1 MMRRLLM
8 TMMAVLALTV
18 GLVGTASAA
27 GRPSTGPSW
36 TPPCVTG
43 TSTHFAV
50 DEDTGSVFEIT
61 TVKDCDATPTTV
73 SRTMV
78 FRADYYW
85 VGLARGGCIVPNYP
99 GDTIVKLKY
108 RAWGGGCVSLP

>member
-1 MMRRLLM
+1 MKRMFFALI
-8 TMMAVLALTV
+8 AVLSLAF

-27 GRPSTGPSW
+27 GRPGGDLHW
-36 TPPCVTG
+36 APPCVDG
-43 TSTHFAV
+43 TVTHFVV

-61 TVKDCDATPTTV
+61 TVRDCDAVPTLV
-73 SRTMV
+73 SRNVV

-99 GDTIVKLKY
+99 GDTIVTLKL